1 MYVFTFRSDLHKM
14 DLQRAV
20 ISERSRHGKSD
31 LHQRVGRIYL
41 AALCIAIS
49 GSGFKAPH
57 ANIRDRSVS
66 VDFQIDM
73 VYECFAAVFGY
84 KGPCGAFSVKGIAQ
98 AVIGSEVDQFR
109 ILISFSDLR
118 ADLIFL
124 GVTLPFC
131 SLGQIETWLPTQD
144 AG

>member
-1 MYVFTFRSDLHKM
+1 M

-31 LHQRVGRIYL
+31 LHQRVGRIYP

-57 ANIRDRSVS
+57 ADIRDRSVS

-73 VYECFAAVFGY
+73 VYECFAAVFGV
-84 KGPCGAFSVKGIAQ
+84 PDI
-98 AVIGSEVDQFR
+98 AVIPLVAR
-109 ILISFSDLR
+109 
-118 ADLIFL
+118 

>member
-1 MYVFTFRSDLHKM
+1 M

-109 ILISFSDLR
+109 ILISAVIPLVAR
-118 ADLIFL
+118 